1 MQVREGDSAILTCR
15 AGSGSPTPDVQVG
28 HDDGIDLQ
36 HHHHHH
42 HHPHDVVDDDDDNH
56 HMVSI
61 LAISDIIICTFLEYA

>member
-36 HHHHHH
+36 HHHHN
-42 HHPHDVVDDDDDNH
+42 HPHDVVDDDGDK
-56 HMVSI
+56 S
-61 LAISDIIICTFLEYA
+61 SYGEYVRFF